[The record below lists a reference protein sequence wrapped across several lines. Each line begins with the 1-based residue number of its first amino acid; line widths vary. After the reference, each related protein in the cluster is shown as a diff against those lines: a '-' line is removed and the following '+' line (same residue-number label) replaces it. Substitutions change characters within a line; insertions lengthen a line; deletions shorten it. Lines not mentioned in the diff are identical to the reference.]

1 MLKNPKEFFNIPDDI
16 GLDGFQPSFCRNIH
30 RNFYK
35 MEGKTDQDPIKNAEI
50 PTDILRAVK
59 NIEFFNSPLF

>member
-1 MLKNPKEFFNIPDDI
+1 MKPGMLKNSERFFNIPDDI
-16 GLDGFQPSFCRNIH
+16 GLDGFQPSFCRNLH

-50 PTDILRAVK
+50 PTDILRGCKKHRV
-59 NIEFFNSPLF
+59 F